1 MNIIIVGCG
10 KVGETLAY
18 ELTREGNNITV
29 VDKNADIVERLCAK
43 YDVMGVVGN
52 GATTDVQTE
61 AGIDSTDLVI
71 AVTGSD
77 ELNLLCCMIAKKRGK
92 CQTIARVK
100 SPDYS
105 TEATYL
111 KDEIGL
117 AMVINPEKAVAA
129 EIARLLRFP
138 SAINIDTFAKGRVE
152 LVTFRLPEESP
163 LVGLS
168 VKDAI
173 TRFRTDVLICTVE
186 RGDEA
191 FIAYGDFVFEAKDCI
206 SIIATP
212 KNANDFFAKIK
223 YKTHAVKD
231 AILVGGGEISSYLC
245 EALLEDGVSVKIIA
259 EGDAACNALA
269 LDFPEATVIQG
280 NLAEK
285 ETLLEEG
292 IAEASAVVA
301 LTPHD
306 EENVFL
312 SLFVKNMGKAKV
324 ITKINRTDFEDVIKY
339 LDLDTVICP
348 ENYTTDMLMR
358 YIRATNNALG
368 SNVETL
374 YSLVKGKVE
383 AAEFIV
389 KEASAVVGKPLSELS
404 IKKGVL
410 VAAILREGK
419 VIIPRGYDTIETGD
433 AIVIVSR
440 KMALHDISDILK

>member
-1 MNIIIVGCG
+1 MNIIIIGCG

-18 ELTREGNNITV
+18 ELTKEGNNITV
-29 VDKNADIVERLCAK
+29 VDKNGEIVERLCAR

-52 GATTDVQTE
+52 GATTDVQAE
-61 AGIDSTDLVI
+61 AGIDEADLVI

-77 ELNLLCCMIAKKRGK
+77 ELNLLCCMIAKKRGG

-117 AMVINPEKAVAA
+117 AMVINPEKAVAE

-152 LVTFRLPEESP
+152 LVTFRLPEDSP

-168 VKDAI
+168 VIVAVI
-173 TRFRTDVLICTVE
+173 RFRTDVLICTVE

-191 FIAYGDFVFEAKDCI
+191 FIPYGDFVFEAKDCI
-206 SIIATP
+206 SIIASH

-231 AILVGGGEISSYLC
+231 AILVGAGELTAYLC
-245 EALLEDGVSVKIIA
+245 EALLDGGVSVKIIA
-259 EGDAACNALA
+259 EDGEACERLA
-269 LDFPEATVIQG
+269 LDYPEATVIQG

-292 IAEASAVVA
+292 IADAGAVVT
-301 LTPHD
+301 LTQHD

-312 SLFVKNMGKAKV
+312 SLFAKNAAKAKV

-374 YSLVKGKVE
+374 YSVIKGKVE

-389 KEASAVVGKPLSELS
+389 KEDSPVTCKPLSELP

-419 VIIPRGYDTIETGD
+419 VIIPRGYDTIEAGD
-433 AIVIVSR
+433 AVVIVSNIR
-440 KMALHDISDILK
+440 ALHDISDILK